1 MDKKQACLFK
11 APKRKGAR
19 VVLEVFTEDGKMSKP
34 CTVLTAV
41 RAENQRL
48 NVSVTKKIGFK
59 LGGDDA
65 GDAVVHVTGYGY
77 NLIDGDADFS
87 PEDEEMELEDDEME
101 ASDESSDSAD
111 SDEEVMEE
119 AEVPRKRI
127 MKKEEAEKVK
137 SVEPPSVSKQPS
149 KPPSKPQSQFKTHK
163 TGLKLQDLLVGSGK
177 AVKNGRN
184 VGVEYVLRLES
195 GKVVD
200 KTRKKQPFKFR
211 LGIGE
216 CIKGFDIGIAGK

>member
-1 MDKKQACLFK
+1 
-11 APKRKGAR
+11 
-19 VVLEVFTEDGKMSKP
+19 MSKP

-41 RAENQRL
+41 RAETQRL

-87 PEDEEMELEDDEME
+87 PEDEAMELEDDEME
-101 ASDESSDSAD
+101 ALDESDDSAD
-111 SDEEVMEE
+111 SDEEMEE
-119 AEVPRKRI
+119 EAKVPRKRI

-137 SVEPPSVSKQPS
+137 SVESPAVS
-149 KPPSKPQSQFKTHK
+149 KPPSQFKTHK

-184 VGVEYVLRLES
+184 VGVEYVLRLEN